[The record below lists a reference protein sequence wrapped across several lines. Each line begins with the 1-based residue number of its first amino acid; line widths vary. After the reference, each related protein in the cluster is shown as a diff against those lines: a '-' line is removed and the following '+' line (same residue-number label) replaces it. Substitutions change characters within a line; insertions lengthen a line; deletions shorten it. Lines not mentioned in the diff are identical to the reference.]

1 MTRLPNHVV
10 TTQTSSSR
18 WQLARQFPGKYQLTL
33 ERDGWRTRYYSDEPT
48 VAISEAWRNKVE
60 QDIAPDHWCLLDLHE
75 KDVLFFMTVRDH
87 VVREAR
93 LVPLDELDEVK
104 LKLCE
109 QVFVT
114 EKLTQSESAPN
125 LSAVSDKVD
134 TAPVLEPQDKQAYAL
149 KSQRPKTLAV
159 TAIVLGVLLIGVSQ
173 FTHYQA
179 KPKDTVQQVV
189 DEYHAYRAAVGRA
202 QSAAD
207 GMAQA
212 LSLSATSALAPSGWA
227 LSKISLKGDR
237 FVAVINREKGGL
249 LSVAKAWL
257 AKHDLS
263 AKLNPN
269 ANLTIDSLTLS
280 RPMTGKLDKWTREM
294 APAEL
299 GQRLADTLI
308 KLGWDITDSKESK
321 AMLTS
326 TLDMTLKKSGV
337 TLSELRSLA
346 TLYQPLPVG
355 LNAFTLTP
363 SDDGTYRVEMR
374 IQYLGDLS

>member
-18 WQLARQFPGKYQLTL
+18 WQLARQFPGKYQLTI
-33 ERDGWRTRYYSDEPT
+33 ERDGWRTRYYNDEPA

-60 QDIAPDHWCLLDLHE
+60 QDTAPDHWCLLDLHE
-75 KDVLFFMTVRDH
+75 KDVLFFMTVRGH

-114 EKLTQSESAPN
+114 EKLAQSETALD

-159 TAIVLGVLLIGVSQ
+159 VGIVFGVLLIGVSQ

-207 GMAQA
+207 GMMHA
-212 LSLSATSALAPSGWA
+212 LSLTTTSALAPSGWA
-227 LSKISLKGDR
+227 LSKVSLKGNNLT
-237 FVAVINREKGGL
+237 AVFNREDGGL
-249 LSVAKAWL
+249 LSTAKAWL
-257 AKHDLS
+257 AKHSLS
-263 AKLNPN
+263 N
-269 ANLTIDSLTLS
+269 AVLTIDTLTLS
-280 RPMTGKLDKWTREM
+280 EPMTGKLDKWTTEM

-299 GQRLADTLI
+299 GQQLADTLI

>member
-18 WQLARQFPGKYQLTL
+18 WQLARQFPGKYQLTI

-75 KDVLFFMTVRDH
+75 KDVLFFMTVRGH

-207 GMAQA
+207 GMMHA
-212 LSLSATSALAPSGWA
+212 LSLTATSALAPSGWA
-227 LSKISLKGDR
+227 LSKISLKGNNLT
-237 FVAVINREKGGL
+237 AVFNREDGGL
-249 LSVAKAWL
+249 LSTAKAWL
-257 AKHDLS
+257 AKHSLS
-263 AKLNPN
+263 N
-269 ANLTIDSLTLS
+269 AVLTIDTLTLS
-280 RPMTGKLDKWTREM
+280 EPMTVKLDKWTTEM
-294 APAEL
+294 APAQL
-299 GQRLADTLI
+299 GQQLADTLI
-308 KLGWDITDSKESK
+308 KLGWDITGSKESK

-326 TLDMTLKKSGV
+326 TLDMTLKKNGV
-337 TLSELRSLA
+337 TLSELKSLA

>member
-134 TAPVLEPQDKQAYAL
+134 TAPVLEPQDKQGYAL

-159 TAIVLGVLLIGVSQ
+159 AAIVLGVLLIGVSQ

-179 KPKDTVQQVV
+179 KPKDTVQQVI
-189 DEYHAYRAAVGRA
+189 DEYHAYRTAVGRA

-207 GMAQA
+207 GMMHA
-212 LSLSATSALAPSGWA
+212 LSLTATSALAPSGWA
-227 LSKISLKGDR
+227 LSKISLKGNNLT
-237 FVAVINREKGGL
+237 AVFNREDGGL
-249 LSVAKAWL
+249 LSTAKAWL
-257 AKHDLS
+257 AKHSLS
-263 AKLNPN
+263 N
-269 ANLTIDSLTLS
+269 AVLTIDTLTLS
-280 RPMTGKLDKWTREM
+280 EPMTGKLDKWTKEM

-355 LNAFTLTP
+355 LNAFTLIP

>member
-60 QDIAPDHWCLLDLHE
+60 QDIAPDHWCLLDFHE
-75 KDVLFFMTVRDH
+75 KDVLFFMTVRGH

-149 KSQRPKTLAV
+149 N
-159 TAIVLGVLLIGVSQ
+159 
-173 FTHYQA
+173 
-179 KPKDTVQQVV
+179 
-189 DEYHAYRAAVGRA
+189 
-202 QSAAD
+202 
-207 GMAQA
+207 
-212 LSLSATSALAPSGWA
+212 LSARKRWP
-227 LSKISLKGDR
+227 
-237 FVAVINREKGGL
+237 
-249 LSVAKAWL
+249 
-257 AKHDLS
+257 
-263 AKLNPN
+263 
-269 ANLTIDSLTLS
+269 
-280 RPMTGKLDKWTREM
+280 
-294 APAEL
+294 
-299 GQRLADTLI
+299 
-308 KLGWDITDSKESK
+308 
-321 AMLTS
+321 
-326 TLDMTLKKSGV
+326 
-337 TLSELRSLA
+337 
-346 TLYQPLPVG
+346 
-355 LNAFTLTP
+355 
-363 SDDGTYRVEMR
+363 
-374 IQYLGDLS
+374 

>member
-1 MTRLPNHVV
+1 
-10 TTQTSSSR
+10 R

-60 QDIAPDHWCLLDLHE
+60 QDTAPDHWCLLDLHE
-75 KDVLFFMTVRDH
+75 KDVLFFMTVRGH

-179 KPKDTVQQVV
+179 KPKDTVQQVI

-207 GMAQA
+207 GMMHA
-212 LSLSATSALAPSGWA
+212 LSLTATSALAPSGWA
-227 LSKISLKGDR
+227 LSKISLKGNNLTAVFDR
-237 FVAVINREKGGL
+237 EDGVL
-249 LSVAKAWL
+249 LSTAKAWL
-257 AKHDLS
+257 AKHSLS
-263 AKLNPN
+263 N
-269 ANLTIDSLTLS
+269 AVLTIDTLTLS
-280 RPMTGKLDKWTREM
+280 EPMTVKLDKWTTEM

-308 KLGWDITDSKESK
+308 KLGWDITSSKESK

-337 TLSELRSLA
+337 TLSELKSLA
-346 TLYQPLPVG
+346 ALYQPLPVG

>member
-18 WQLARQFPGKYQLTL
+18 WQLARQFPGKYQLTI

-75 KDVLFFMTVRDH
+75 KDVLFFMTVRGH

-109 QVFVT
+109 QVFIT
-114 EKLTQSESAPN
+114 PKLAQNETALD
-125 LSAVSDKVD
+125 LSAVSDKI
-134 TAPVLEPQDKQAYAL
+134 APAPALEPQDKQGYAL
-149 KSQRPKTLAV
+149 KSQRPKKLAV
-159 TAIVLGVLLIGVSQ
+159 AAIVLGVLLIGVSQ

-207 GMAQA
+207 GMMHA
-212 LSLSATSALAPSGWA
+212 LSLTTTSALAPPGWR
-227 LSKISLKGDR
+227 LNKISLKGDR

-257 AKHDLS
+257 AKRGLN
-263 AKLNPN
+263 AKHNPN
-269 ANLTIDSLTLS
+269 AALTIDTLTLS
-280 RPMTGKLDKWTREM
+280 EPMTVKLDKWTKEM
-294 APAEL
+294 APAQL
-299 GQRLADTLI
+299 GQQLADTLI
-308 KLGWDITDSKESK
+308 KLGWDITSSKESK

-326 TLDMTLKKSGV
+326 TLDMTLKKNGV
-337 TLSELRSLA
+337 TLSELKSLA

-374 IQYLGDLS
+374 IQYLGEVS

>member
-125 LSAVSDKVD
+125 LSAVSDKID
-134 TAPVLEPQDKQAYAL
+134 TAPVLEPQDKQGYAL

-159 TAIVLGVLLIGVSQ
+159 AAIVLGVMLIGVSQ

-207 GMAQA
+207 GMMHA
-212 LSLSATSALAPSGWA
+212 LSLTATSALAPSGWA
-227 LSKISLKGDR
+227 LSKISLKGNNLT
-237 FVAVINREKGGL
+237 AVFNREDSGL
-249 LSVAKAWL
+249 LSTAKTWL
-257 AKHDLS
+257 AKYSLS
-263 AKLNPN
+263 N
-269 ANLTIDSLTLS
+269 AVLTIDTLTLS
-280 RPMTGKLDKWTREM
+280 EPMTVKLDKWTTEM
-294 APAEL
+294 APAQL

-326 TLDMTLKKSGV
+326 TLDMTLKKNGV
-337 TLSELRSLA
+337 TLSELKSLA

>member
-18 WQLARQFPGKYQLTL
+18 WQLARQFPGKYQLTI

-87 VVREAR
+87 VVRETR

-109 QVFVT
+109 QVFVS

-134 TAPVLEPQDKQAYAL
+134 TAPVLDPQDKQAYAL

-159 TAIVLGVLLIGVSQ
+159 AAIVLGVMLIGVSQ

-207 GMAQA
+207 GMMHA
-212 LSLSATSALAPSGWA
+212 LSLTATSALAPSGWA
-227 LSKISLKGDR
+227 LSKISLKGNNLT
-237 FVAVINREKGGL
+237 AVFNREDSGL
-249 LSVAKAWL
+249 LSTAKTWL
-257 AKHDLS
+257 AKYSLS
-263 AKLNPN
+263 N
-269 ANLTIDSLTLS
+269 AVLTIDTLS
-280 RPMTGKLDKWTREM
+280 EPMTVKLDKWTTEM
-294 APAEL
+294 APAQL

-355 LNAFTLTP
+355 LNTFTLTP

>member
-18 WQLARQFPGKYQLTL
+18 WQLARQFPGKYQLTI

-75 KDVLFFMTVRDH
+75 KDVLFFMTVRGH

-109 QVFVT
+109 QVFIT
-114 EKLTQSESAPN
+114 PKLAQNETALD
-125 LSAVSDKVD
+125 LSAVSDKI
-134 TAPVLEPQDKQAYAL
+134 APAPALEPQDKQGYAL
-149 KSQRPKTLAV
+149 KSQRPKKLAV
-159 TAIVLGVLLIGVSQ
+159 AAIVLGVLLIGVSQ
-173 FTHYQA
+173 FTHYQV

-207 GMAQA
+207 GMMHA
-212 LSLSATSALAPSGWA
+212 LSLTTTSALAPPGWR
-227 LSKISLKGDR
+227 LNKISLKGDR

-257 AKHDLS
+257 AKRGLN
-263 AKLNPN
+263 AKHNPN
-269 ANLTIDSLTLS
+269 AALTIDTLTLS
-280 RPMTGKLDKWTREM
+280 EPMTVKLDKWTKEM
-294 APAEL
+294 APAQL
-299 GQRLADTLI
+299 GQQLADTLI
-308 KLGWDITDSKESK
+308 KLGWDITSSKESK

-326 TLDMTLKKSGV
+326 TLDMTLKKNGV
-337 TLSELRSLA
+337 TLSELKSLA

-374 IQYLGDLS
+374 IQYLGEVS

>member
-18 WQLARQFPGKYQLTL
+18 WQLARQFPGKYKLTI

-134 TAPVLEPQDKQAYAL
+134 TAPVLEPQDKQGYAL

-159 TAIVLGVLLIGVSQ
+159 AAIVLGVLLIGVSQ

-179 KPKDTVQQVV
+179 KPKDTVQQVI
-189 DEYHAYRAAVGRA
+189 DEYHAYRTAVGRA

-207 GMAQA
+207 GMMHA
-212 LSLSATSALAPSGWA
+212 LSLTATSALAPSGWA
-227 LSKISLKGDR
+227 LSKISLKGNNLT
-237 FVAVINREKGGL
+237 AVFNREDGGL
-249 LSVAKAWL
+249 LSTAKAWL
-257 AKHDLS
+257 AKHSLS
-263 AKLNPN
+263 N
-269 ANLTIDSLTLS
+269 AVLTIDTLTLS
-280 RPMTGKLDKWTREM
+280 EPMTGKLDKWTKEV

-308 KLGWDITDSKESK
+308 KLGWDITGSKESK

-326 TLDMTLKKSGV
+326 TLDMTLKKNGV
-337 TLSELRSLA
+337 TLSELKSLA

-374 IQYLGDLS
+374 IQYLGEVS

>member
-18 WQLARQFPGKYQLTL
+18 WQLARQFPGKYQLTI
-33 ERDGWRTRYYSDEPT
+33 ERDGWRIRYYSDEPT
-48 VAISEAWRNKVE
+48 VAISEAWRSKVE

-75 KDVLFFMTVRDH
+75 KDVLFFMTVRGN

-104 LKLCE
+104 LKLSE

-159 TAIVLGVLLIGVSQ
+159 AAIVLGVLLIGVSQ

-207 GMAQA
+207 GMMHA
-212 LSLSATSALAPSGWA
+212 LSLTATSALAPSGWA
-227 LSKISLKGDR
+227 LSKISLKGNNLT
-237 FVAVINREKGGL
+237 AVFNREDGGL
-249 LSVAKAWL
+249 LSTAKAWL
-257 AKHDLS
+257 AKHSLS
-263 AKLNPN
+263 N
-269 ANLTIDSLTLS
+269 AVLTIDTLTLS
-280 RPMTGKLDKWTREM
+280 EPMTVKLDKWTTEM
-294 APAEL
+294 APAQL
-299 GQRLADTLI
+299 GQQLADTLI
-308 KLGWDITDSKESK
+308 KLGWDITGSKESK

-326 TLDMTLKKSGV
+326 TLDMTLKKNGV
-337 TLSELRSLA
+337 TLSELKSLA

>member
-1 MTRLPNHVV
+1 
-10 TTQTSSSR
+10 
-18 WQLARQFPGKYQLTL
+18 
-33 ERDGWRTRYYSDEPT
+33 
-48 VAISEAWRNKVE
+48 
-60 QDIAPDHWCLLDLHE
+60 
-75 KDVLFFMTVRDH
+75 
-87 VVREAR
+87 
-93 LVPLDELDEVK
+93 
-104 LKLCE
+104 
-109 QVFVT
+109 
-114 EKLTQSESAPN
+114 
-125 LSAVSDKVD
+125 KVD

-179 KPKDTVQQVV
+179 KPKDTVQQVI
-189 DEYHAYRAAVGRA
+189 DEYHAYRTAVGRA

-207 GMAQA
+207 GMMHA
-212 LSLSATSALAPSGWA
+212 LSLTATSALAPSGWA
-227 LSKISLKGDR
+227 LSKISLKGNNLT
-237 FVAVINREKGGL
+237 AVFNREDGGL
-249 LSVAKAWL
+249 LSTAKAWL
-257 AKHDLS
+257 AKHSLS
-263 AKLNPN
+263 N
-269 ANLTIDSLTLS
+269 AVLTIDTLTLS
-280 RPMTGKLDKWTREM
+280 EPMTGKLDKWTKEM

-355 LNAFTLTP
+355 LNAFTLIP

>member
-75 KDVLFFMTVRDH
+75 KDVLFFMTVRGH

-109 QVFVT
+109 QVFVS

-159 TAIVLGVLLIGVSQ
+159 AAIGLGVLLIGVSQ

-207 GMAQA
+207 GMMHA
-212 LSLSATSALAPSGWA
+212 LSLTATSALAPSGWA
-227 LSKISLKGDR
+227 LSKISLKGNNLT
-237 FVAVINREKGGL
+237 AVFNREDGGL
-249 LSVAKAWL
+249 LSTAKAWL
-257 AKHDLS
+257 AKHSLS
-263 AKLNPN
+263 N
-269 ANLTIDSLTLS
+269 AVLTIDTLTLS
-280 RPMTGKLDKWTREM
+280 EPMTVKLDKWTTEM
-294 APAEL
+294 APAQL
-299 GQRLADTLI
+299 GQQLADTLI
-308 KLGWDITDSKESK
+308 KLGWDITGSKESK

-326 TLDMTLKKSGV
+326 TLDMTLKKNGV
-337 TLSELRSLA
+337 TLSELKSLA

>member
-18 WQLARQFPGKYQLTL
+18 WQLARLFPGKYQLTI
-33 ERDGWRTRYYSDEPT
+33 ERDGWRTRYYSDEPS

-60 QDIAPDHWCLLDLHE
+60 QNIAPDHWCLLDLHE
-75 KDVLFFMTVRDH
+75 KDVLFFMTVRGH

-109 QVFVT
+109 QVFIT
-114 EKLTQSESAPN
+114 PKLAQSETALD
-125 LSAVSDKVD
+125 LSAVSDKI
-134 TAPVLEPQDKQAYAL
+134 APAPALEPQDKQGYAL
-149 KSQRPKTLAV
+149 KSQHPKKLAV
-159 TAIVLGVLLIGVSQ
+159 AVIVLGVLLIGVSQ

-179 KPKDTVQQVV
+179 KPKDTVQKVV
-189 DEYHAYRAAVGRA
+189 DEYHAYRSAVGRA

-212 LSLSATSALAPSGWA
+212 LSLTATSALAPSGWA
-227 LSKISLKGDR
+227 LSKISLKGNNLT
-237 FVAVINREKGGL
+237 AVFNREDGGL
-249 LSVAKAWL
+249 LSTAKAWL
-257 AKHDLS
+257 AKHSLS
-263 AKLNPN
+263 N
-269 ANLTIDSLTLS
+269 AVLTIDTLTLS
-280 RPMTGKLDKWTREM
+280 EPMTVKLDKWTKEM
-294 APAEL
+294 APAQL
-299 GQRLADTLI
+299 GQQLADTLI

-326 TLDMTLKKSGV
+326 TLDMTLKKNGV
-337 TLSELRSLA
+337 TLSELKSLA

-363 SDDGTYRVEMR
+363 SDDGTYRIEMR

>member
-18 WQLARQFPGKYQLTL
+18 WQLARQFPGKYQLTI

-134 TAPVLEPQDKQAYAL
+134 TAPVLDPQDKQGYAL

-207 GMAQA
+207 GMMHA
-212 LSLSATSALAPSGWA
+212 LSLTATSALAPSGWA
-227 LSKISLKGDR
+227 LSKISLKGNNLT
-237 FVAVINREKGGL
+237 AVFNREDGGL
-249 LSVAKAWL
+249 LSTAKAWL
-257 AKHDLS
+257 AKHSLS
-263 AKLNPN
+263 N
-269 ANLTIDSLTLS
+269 AVLTIDTLTLS
-280 RPMTGKLDKWTREM
+280 EPMTVKLDKWTREM
-294 APAEL
+294 APAQL
-299 GQRLADTLI
+299 GQQLADTLI
-308 KLGWDITDSKESK
+308 KLGWDITSSKESK

-326 TLDMTLKKSGV
+326 TLDMTLKKNGV
-337 TLSELRSLA
+337 TLSELKSLA

>member
-10 TTQTSSSR
+10 TTQTSSSS
-18 WQLARQFPGKYQLTL
+18 WQLARQFPGKYQLTI
-33 ERDGWRTRYYSDEPT
+33 ERDGWRTRYYSGEPT

-75 KDVLFFMTVRDH
+75 KDVLFFMTVRGH

-93 LVPLDELDEVK
+93 LVPLDELDDVK

-159 TAIVLGVLLIGVSQ
+159 AAIVLGVLLIGVSQ

-189 DEYHAYRAAVGRA
+189 DEYHAYRTAVGRA

-207 GMAQA
+207 GMMHA
-212 LSLSATSALAPSGWA
+212 LSLTTTSALAPSGWA
-227 LSKISLKGDR
+227 LSKISLKGNNLT
-237 FVAVINREKGGL
+237 AVFNREDGGL
-249 LSVAKAWL
+249 LSTAKAWL
-257 AKHDLS
+257 AKHSLS
-263 AKLNPN
+263 N
-269 ANLTIDSLTLS
+269 AVLTIDTLTLS
-280 RPMTGKLDKWTREM
+280 EPMTVKLDKWTTEM
-294 APAEL
+294 APAQL
-299 GQRLADTLI
+299 GQQLADTLI
-308 KLGWDITDSKESK
+308 KLGWDITSSKESK

-326 TLDMTLKKSGV
+326 TLDITLKKSGV
-337 TLSELRSLA
+337 TLSELNSLA
-346 TLYQPLPVG
+346 TLYRPLPVG

>member
-75 KDVLFFMTVRDH
+75 KDVLFFMTVRGH

-159 TAIVLGVLLIGVSQ
+159 AAIVLGVLLIGVSQ

-179 KPKDTVQQVV
+179 KPKDTVQQVI
-189 DEYHAYRAAVGRA
+189 DEYHAYRTAVGRA

-207 GMAQA
+207 GMMHA
-212 LSLSATSALAPSGWA
+212 LSLTATSALAPSGWT
-227 LSKISLKGDR
+227 LSKISLKGNNLT
-237 FVAVINREKGGL
+237 AVFNREDGGL
-249 LSVAKAWL
+249 LSTAKAWL
-257 AKHDLS
+257 AKHSLS
-263 AKLNPN
+263 N
-269 ANLTIDSLTLS
+269 AVLTIDTLTLS
-280 RPMTGKLDKWTREM
+280 EPMTGKLDKWTNGDGAR
-294 APAEL
+294 
-299 GQRLADTLI
+299 RVRT
-308 KLGWDITDSKESK
+308 
-321 AMLTS
+321 
-326 TLDMTLKKSGV
+326 
-337 TLSELRSLA
+337 
-346 TLYQPLPVG
+346 
-355 LNAFTLTP
+355 TP
-363 SDDGTYRVEMR
+363 R
-374 IQYLGDLS
+374 

>member
-1 MTRLPNHVV
+1 
-10 TTQTSSSR
+10 
-18 WQLARQFPGKYQLTL
+18 
-33 ERDGWRTRYYSDEPT
+33 
-48 VAISEAWRNKVE
+48 
-60 QDIAPDHWCLLDLHE
+60 
-75 KDVLFFMTVRDH
+75 
-87 VVREAR
+87 
-93 LVPLDELDEVK
+93 
-104 LKLCE
+104 
-109 QVFVT
+109 
-114 EKLTQSESAPN
+114 
-125 LSAVSDKVD
+125 
-134 TAPVLEPQDKQAYAL
+134 
-149 KSQRPKTLAV
+149 
-159 TAIVLGVLLIGVSQ
+159 
-173 FTHYQA
+173 
-179 KPKDTVQQVV
+179 
-189 DEYHAYRAAVGRA
+189 A

-207 GMAQA
+207 GMMHA
-212 LSLSATSALAPSGWA
+212 LSLTATSALAPSGWA

-280 RPMTGKLDKWTREM
+280 RPMTGKLDKWTKEM

-308 KLGWDITDSKESK
+308 KLGWDITSSKESK

-326 TLDMTLKKSGV
+326 TLDMTLKKNGV
-337 TLSELRSLA
+337 TLSELKSLA

-363 SDDGTYRVEMR
+363 NDDGTYRVEMR
-374 IQYLGDLS
+374 IQYLGEVS

>member
-18 WQLARQFPGKYQLTL
+18 WQLARQFPGKYQLTI
-33 ERDGWRTRYYSDEPT
+33 ERDGWRIRYYSDEPT

-75 KDVLFFMTVRDH
+75 KDVLFFMTVRGH

-114 EKLTQSESAPN
+114 EKLTQSESAPH

-134 TAPVLEPQDKQAYAL
+134 TAPTLEPQDKQAYAL

-159 TAIVLGVLLIGVSQ
+159 AGIVFGVLLIGVSQ

-179 KPKDTVQQVV
+179 KPKDTVQQVI
-189 DEYHAYRAAVGRA
+189 DEYHAYRVSVGRA

-207 GMAQA
+207 GMMHT
-212 LSLSATSALAPSGWA
+212 LSLTATSALAPSGWA
-227 LSKISLKGDR
+227 LSKISLKGNNLT
-237 FVAVINREKGGL
+237 AVFNREDGGL
-249 LSVAKAWL
+249 LSTAKAWL
-257 AKHDLS
+257 AKHSLS
-263 AKLNPN
+263 N
-269 ANLTIDSLTLS
+269 AVLTIDTLTLS
-280 RPMTGKLDKWTREM
+280 EPMTGKLDKWTKEM

-355 LNAFTLTP
+355 LNAFTLIP

>member
-1 MTRLPNHVV
+1 MTRLPHHVV
-10 TTQTSSSR
+10 TTQTSSSS
-18 WQLARQFPGKYQLTL
+18 WQLARQFPGKYQLTI

-75 KDVLFFMTVRDH
+75 KDVLFFMTVRGH

-109 QVFVT
+109 HVFVT

-159 TAIVLGVLLIGVSQ
+159 AAIVLGGLLIGVSQ

-179 KPKDTVQQVV
+179 KPKDTVQQVN
-189 DEYHAYRAAVGRA
+189 DEYHAYRASVGRA

-207 GMAQA
+207 GMMHA
-212 LSLSATSALAPSGWA
+212 LSLTATSALAPPGWR
-227 LSKISLKGDR
+227 LNKISLKGNNLT
-237 FVAVINREKGGL
+237 AVFNREDGGL
-249 LSVAKAWL
+249 LSTAKAWL
-257 AKHDLS
+257 AKHSLS
-263 AKLNPN
+263 N
-269 ANLTIDSLTLS
+269 AVLTIDTLTLS
-280 RPMTGKLDKWTREM
+280 EPMTVKLDKWTTEM
-294 APAEL
+294 APAQL
-299 GQRLADTLI
+299 GQQLADTLI
-308 KLGWDITDSKESK
+308 KLGWDITSSKESK

-326 TLDMTLKKSGV
+326 TLDMTLKKNGV
-337 TLSELRSLA
+337 TLSELKSLA

>member
-18 WQLARQFPGKYQLTL
+18 WQLARQFPGKYKLTI

-134 TAPVLEPQDKQAYAL
+134 TAPVLEPQDKQGYAL

-159 TAIVLGVLLIGVSQ
+159 AAIVLGVLLIGVSQ

-179 KPKDTVQQVV
+179 KPKDTVQQVI
-189 DEYHAYRAAVGRA
+189 DEYHAYRTAVGRA

-207 GMAQA
+207 GMMHA
-212 LSLSATSALAPSGWA
+212 LSLTATSALAPSGWA
-227 LSKISLKGDR
+227 LSKISLKGNNLT
-237 FVAVINREKGGL
+237 AVFNREDGGL
-249 LSVAKAWL
+249 LSTAKAWL
-257 AKHDLS
+257 AKHSLS
-263 AKLNPN
+263 N
-269 ANLTIDSLTLS
+269 AVLTIDTLTLS
-280 RPMTGKLDKWTREM
+280 EPMTGKLDKWTKEM

-355 LNAFTLTP
+355 LNAFTLIP

>member
-1 MTRLPNHVV
+1 MTRFPNHVV

-18 WQLARQFPGKYQLTL
+18 WQLARQFPGKYQLTI
-33 ERDGWRTRYYSDEPT
+33 ERDSWRVRYYSDEPT
-48 VAISEAWRNKVE
+48 MAISEAWRNKVE

-75 KDVLFFMTVRDH
+75 KDVLFFMTVRGN

-104 LKLCE
+104 LKLSE
-109 QVFVT
+109 QVFIT
-114 EKLTQSESAPN
+114 PKLAQSDTALD
-125 LSAVSDKVD
+125 LSAVSDKID

-149 KSQRPKTLAV
+149 KSQRPKKLAV
-159 TAIVLGVLLIGVSQ
+159 AGIVFGVLLIGVSQ

-179 KPKDTVQQVV
+179 KPKDTVQQVI

-207 GMAQA
+207 GMMHA
-212 LSLSATSALAPSGWA
+212 LSLTATSALAPPGWR
-227 LSKISLKGDR
+227 LNKISLKGDR

-257 AKHDLS
+257 AKRGLN

-269 ANLTIDSLTLS
+269 AALTIDTLTLS
-280 RPMTGKLDKWTREM
+280 EPMTVKLDKWTTEM
-294 APAEL
+294 APAQL
-299 GQRLADTLI
+299 GQQLADTLI
-308 KLGWDITDSKESK
+308 KLGWDITGSKESK

-326 TLDMTLKKSGV
+326 TLDMTLKKNGV
-337 TLSELRSLA
+337 TLSELKSLA

>member
-1 MTRLPNHVV
+1 MTHLPNHVV

-33 ERDGWRTRYYSDEPT
+33 ERDGWRTRYYSNEPA

-75 KDVLFFMTVRDH
+75 KDVLFFMIVRDH

-159 TAIVLGVLLIGVSQ
+159 AAIVLGVLLIGVSQ

-207 GMAQA
+207 GMMHA
-212 LSLSATSALAPSGWA
+212 LSLTATSALAPSGWA
-227 LSKISLKGDR
+227 LSKISLKGNNLT
-237 FVAVINREKGGL
+237 AVFNREDGGL
-249 LSVAKAWL
+249 LSTAKAWL
-257 AKHDLS
+257 AKHSLS
-263 AKLNPN
+263 N
-269 ANLTIDSLTLS
+269 AVLTIDTLTLS
-280 RPMTGKLDKWTREM
+280 EPMTVKLDKWTTEM
-294 APAEL
+294 APAQL
-299 GQRLADTLI
+299 GQQLADTLI

-326 TLDMTLKKSGV
+326 TLDMTLKKNGV
-337 TLSELRSLA
+337 TLSELKSLA

>member
-18 WQLARQFPGKYQLTL
+18 WQLARQFPGKYQLTI

-60 QDIAPDHWCLLDLHE
+60 QDIAPEHWCLLDLHE
-75 KDVLFFMTVRDH
+75 KDVLFFMTVRGH

-114 EKLTQSESAPN
+114 EKLAQSEAVLD
-125 LSAVSDKVD
+125 LSAVSDKID
-134 TAPVLEPQDKQAYAL
+134 TAPALEPQDKQGYAL

-159 TAIVLGVLLIGVSQ
+159 AAIVLSVLLIGVSQ

-207 GMAQA
+207 GMMHA
-212 LSLSATSALAPSGWA
+212 LSLTATSALTPSGWA
-227 LSKISLKGDR
+227 LSKISLKGNNLT
-237 FVAVINREKGGL
+237 AVFNREDGGL
-249 LSVAKAWL
+249 LSTAKAWL
-257 AKHDLS
+257 AKHSLS
-263 AKLNPN
+263 N
-269 ANLTIDSLTLS
+269 AVLTIDTLTLS
-280 RPMTGKLDKWTREM
+280 EPMTVKLDKWTKEM
-294 APAEL
+294 APAQL
-299 GQRLADTLI
+299 GQQLADTLI
-308 KLGWDITDSKESK
+308 KLGWDITSSKESK

-326 TLDMTLKKSGV
+326 TLDMTLKKNGV
-337 TLSELRSLA
+337 TLSELKSLA

-374 IQYLGDLS
+374 IQYLGEVS

>member
-75 KDVLFFMTVRDH
+75 KDVLFFMTVRGH

-109 QVFVT
+109 QVFVS

-159 TAIVLGVLLIGVSQ
+159 AAIGLGVLLIGVSQ

-179 KPKDTVQQVV
+179 KPKDTVQQVI
-189 DEYHAYRAAVGRA
+189 DEYHAYRTAVGRA

-207 GMAQA
+207 GMMHA
-212 LSLSATSALAPSGWA
+212 LSLTATSALAPSGWA
-227 LSKISLKGDR
+227 LSKISLKGNNLT
-237 FVAVINREKGGL
+237 AVFNREDGGL
-249 LSVAKAWL
+249 LSTAKAWL
-257 AKHDLS
+257 AKHSLS
-263 AKLNPN
+263 N
-269 ANLTIDSLTLS
+269 AVLTIDTLTLS
-280 RPMTGKLDKWTREM
+280 EPMTGKLDKWTKEM

-355 LNAFTLTP
+355 LNAFTLIP

>member
-18 WQLARQFPGKYQLTL
+18 WQLARQFPGKYQLTI

-60 QDIAPDHWCLLDLHE
+60 QDTAPDHWCLLDLHE
-75 KDVLFFMTVRDH
+75 KDVLFFMTVRGH

-125 LSAVSDKVD
+125 LSAVSDKMD

-159 TAIVLGVLLIGVSQ
+159 AAIVLGVLLIGVSQ

-179 KPKDTVQQVV
+179 KPKDTVQQVI
-189 DEYHAYRAAVGRA
+189 DEYHAYRTAVGRA

-207 GMAQA
+207 GMMHA
-212 LSLSATSALAPSGWA
+212 LSLTATSALAPSGWA
-227 LSKISLKGDR
+227 LSKISLKGNNLT
-237 FVAVINREKGGL
+237 AVFNREDGGL
-249 LSVAKAWL
+249 LSTAKAWL
-257 AKHDLS
+257 AKHSLS
-263 AKLNPN
+263 N
-269 ANLTIDSLTLS
+269 AVLTIDTLTLS
-280 RPMTGKLDKWTREM
+280 EPMTVKLDKWTTEM
-294 APAEL
+294 APAQL
-299 GQRLADTLI
+299 GQQLADTLI
-308 KLGWDITDSKESK
+308 KLGWDITGSKESK

>member
-18 WQLARQFPGKYQLTL
+18 WQLARQFPGKYQLTI

-134 TAPVLEPQDKQAYAL
+134 TAPVLDPQDKQGYAL

-207 GMAQA
+207 GMMHA
-212 LSLSATSALAPSGWA
+212 LSLTATSALAPSGWA
-227 LSKISLKGDR
+227 LSKISLKGNNLT
-237 FVAVINREKGGL
+237 AVFNREDGGL
-249 LSVAKAWL
+249 LSTAKAWL
-257 AKHDLS
+257 AKHSLS
-263 AKLNPN
+263 N
-269 ANLTIDSLTLS
+269 AVLTIDTLTLS
-280 RPMTGKLDKWTREM
+280 EPMTVKLDKWTTEM
-294 APAEL
+294 APAQL
-299 GQRLADTLI
+299 GQQLADTLI
-308 KLGWDITDSKESK
+308 KLGWDITGSKESK

-326 TLDMTLKKSGV
+326 TLDMTLKKNGV
-337 TLSELRSLA
+337 TLSELKSLA

>member
-10 TTQTSSSR
+10 TTLTSSSR
-18 WQLARQFPGKYQLTL
+18 WQLARQFQGKYQLTI

-87 VVREAR
+87 VVRETR

-109 QVFVT
+109 QVFVS

-134 TAPVLEPQDKQAYAL
+134 TAPVLDPQDKQAYAL

-159 TAIVLGVLLIGVSQ
+159 AAIVLGVMLIGVSQ

-207 GMAQA
+207 GMMHA
-212 LSLSATSALAPSGWA
+212 LSLTATSALAPSGWA
-227 LSKISLKGDR
+227 LSKISLKGNNLT
-237 FVAVINREKGGL
+237 AVFNREDSGL
-249 LSVAKAWL
+249 LSTAKTWL
-257 AKHDLS
+257 AKYSLS
-263 AKLNPN
+263 N
-269 ANLTIDSLTLS
+269 AVLTIDTLS
-280 RPMTGKLDKWTREM
+280 EPMTVKLDKWTTEM
-294 APAEL
+294 APAQL

>member
-18 WQLARQFPGKYQLTL
+18 WQLARQFPGKYKLTI

-134 TAPVLEPQDKQAYAL
+134 TAPVLEPQDKQGYAL

-179 KPKDTVQQVV
+179 KPKDTVQKVV

-207 GMAQA
+207 GMMHA
-212 LSLSATSALAPSGWA
+212 LSLTATSALAPSGWA
-227 LSKISLKGDR
+227 LSKISLKGNNLT
-237 FVAVINREKGGL
+237 AVFNREDDGL
-249 LSVAKAWL
+249 LSTAKAWL
-257 AKHDLS
+257 AKHSLS
-263 AKLNPN
+263 N
-269 ANLTIDSLTLS
+269 AVLTIDTLTLNE
-280 RPMTGKLDKWTREM
+280 PMTVKLDKWTKEM
-294 APAEL
+294 APAQL
-299 GQRLADTLI
+299 GQQLADTLI
-308 KLGWDITDSKESK
+308 KLGWDITSSKESK

-326 TLDMTLKKSGV
+326 TLDMTLKKNGV
-337 TLSELRSLA
+337 TLSELKSLA

-363 SDDGTYRVEMR
+363 NDDGTYRVEMR

>member
-18 WQLARQFPGKYQLTL
+18 WQLARQFPGKYQLTI

-75 KDVLFFMTVRDH
+75 KDVLFFMTVRGH

-109 QVFVT
+109 QVFVS

-159 TAIVLGVLLIGVSQ
+159 AAIVLGVLLIGVSQ

-207 GMAQA
+207 GMMHA
-212 LSLSATSALAPSGWA
+212 LSLTATSALAPSGWA
-227 LSKISLKGDR
+227 LSKISLKGNNLT
-237 FVAVINREKGGL
+237 AVFNREDSGL
-249 LSVAKAWL
+249 LSTAKTWL
-257 AKHDLS
+257 AKYSLS
-263 AKLNPN
+263 N
-269 ANLTIDSLTLS
+269 AVLTIDTLTLS
-280 RPMTGKLDKWTREM
+280 EPMTVKLDKWTTEM
-294 APAEL
+294 APAQL

>member
-1 MTRLPNHVV
+1 MTRPPNHVV

-18 WQLARQFPGKYQLTL
+18 WQLARQFPGKYQLTI

-60 QDIAPDHWCLLDLHE
+60 QDTAPDHWCLLDLHE
-75 KDVLFFMTVRDH
+75 KDVLFFMTVRGH
-87 VVREAR
+87 AVREAR
-93 LVPLDELDEVK
+93 LVPLDELDDVK

-159 TAIVLGVLLIGVSQ
+159 AAIVLGVLLIGVSQ

-189 DEYHAYRAAVGRA
+189 DEYHAYRTAVGRA

-207 GMAQA
+207 GMMHA
-212 LSLSATSALAPSGWA
+212 LSLTTTSALAPSGWA
-227 LSKISLKGDR
+227 LSKISLKGNNLT
-237 FVAVINREKGGL
+237 AVFNREDGGL
-249 LSVAKAWL
+249 LSTAKAWL
-257 AKHDLS
+257 AKHSLS
-263 AKLNPN
+263 N
-269 ANLTIDSLTLS
+269 AVLTIDTLTLS
-280 RPMTGKLDKWTREM
+280 EPMTVKLDKWTTEM
-294 APAEL
+294 APAQL
-299 GQRLADTLI
+299 GQQLADTLI
-308 KLGWDITDSKESK
+308 KLGWDITSSKESK

-326 TLDMTLKKSGV
+326 TLDMTLKKNGV
-337 TLSELRSLA
+337 TLSELKSLA

-374 IQYLGDLS
+374 IQYLGEVS

>member
-1 MTRLPNHVV
+1 
-10 TTQTSSSR
+10 
-18 WQLARQFPGKYQLTL
+18 
-33 ERDGWRTRYYSDEPT
+33 
-48 VAISEAWRNKVE
+48 
-60 QDIAPDHWCLLDLHE
+60 
-75 KDVLFFMTVRDH
+75 
-87 VVREAR
+87 
-93 LVPLDELDEVK
+93 
-104 LKLCE
+104 
-109 QVFVT
+109 
-114 EKLTQSESAPN
+114 
-125 LSAVSDKVD
+125 
-134 TAPVLEPQDKQAYAL
+134 
-149 KSQRPKTLAV
+149 TLAV
-159 TAIVLGVLLIGVSQ
+159 TAIVLSVLLIGVSQ

-179 KPKDTVQQVV
+179 KPKDTVQQVI
-189 DEYHAYRAAVGRA
+189 DEYHAYRASVGRA

-207 GMAQA
+207 GMMHA
-212 LSLSATSALAPSGWA
+212 LSLTATSALAPSGWA

-280 RPMTGKLDKWTREM
+280 RPMTGKLDKWTKEM

-308 KLGWDITDSKESK
+308 KLGWDITSSKESK

-326 TLDMTLKKSGV
+326 TLDMTLKKNGV
-337 TLSELRSLA
+337 TLSELKSLA

-363 SDDGTYRVEMR
+363 NDDGTYRVEMR
-374 IQYLGDLS
+374 IQYLGEVS

>member
-60 QDIAPDHWCLLDLHE
+60 QDTAPDHWCLLDLHE

-179 KPKDTVQQVV
+179 KPKDTVQQVI
-189 DEYHAYRAAVGRA
+189 DEYHAYRTAVGRA

-207 GMAQA
+207 GMMHA
-212 LSLSATSALAPSGWA
+212 LSLTATSALAPSGWA
-227 LSKISLKGDR
+227 LSKISLKGNNLT
-237 FVAVINREKGGL
+237 AVFNREDGGL
-249 LSVAKAWL
+249 LSTAKAWL
-257 AKHDLS
+257 AKHSLS
-263 AKLNPN
+263 N
-269 ANLTIDSLTLS
+269 AVLTIDTLTLS
-280 RPMTGKLDKWTREM
+280 EPMTVKLDKWTTEM
-294 APAEL
+294 APAQL
-299 GQRLADTLI
+299 GQQLADTLI

>member
-1 MTRLPNHVV
+1 M
-10 TTQTSSSR
+10 
-18 WQLARQFPGKYQLTL
+18 
-33 ERDGWRTRYYSDEPT
+33 
-48 VAISEAWRNKVE
+48 
-60 QDIAPDHWCLLDLHE
+60 
-75 KDVLFFMTVRDH
+75 
-87 VVREAR
+87 
-93 LVPLDELDEVK
+93 PLDELDEVK

-114 EKLTQSESAPN
+114 EKLTQSESAPH

-134 TAPVLEPQDKQAYAL
+134 TAPTLEPQDKQAYAL

-159 TAIVLGVLLIGVSQ
+159 AGIVFGVLLIGVSQ

-179 KPKDTVQQVV
+179 KPKDTVQQVI
-189 DEYHAYRAAVGRA
+189 DEYHAYRVSVGRA

-207 GMAQA
+207 GMMHT
-212 LSLSATSALAPSGWA
+212 LSLTATSALAPSGWA
-227 LSKISLKGDR
+227 LSKISLKGNNLT
-237 FVAVINREKGGL
+237 AVFNREDSGL
-249 LSVAKAWL
+249 LSTAKAWL
-257 AKHDLS
+257 AKYSLS
-263 AKLNPN
+263 N
-269 ANLTIDSLTLS
+269 AVLTIDTLTLS
-280 RPMTGKLDKWTREM
+280 ESMTVKLDKWTTEM
-294 APAEL
+294 APAQL

-337 TLSELRSLA
+337 TLSELKSLA
-346 TLYQPLPVG
+346 ALYQPLPVG